1 MDDNR
6 FQLSPRKHATIYEK
20 IERHHFKNTA
30 PADHPQAIILGGQP
44 GAGKSGL
51 LEASKQGF
59 ADATSSRSTA
69 TSCATTIRNTL
80 PSRRPTSAVL
90 PS

>member
-20 IERHHFKNTA
+20 IERHQFKDTA
-30 PADHPQAIILGGQP
+30 PTDQPQAIILGGQP

-51 LEASKQGF
+51 LEAG
-59 ADATSSRSTA
+59 R
-69 TSCATTIRNTL
+69 
-80 PSRRPTSAVL
+80 VL
-90 PS
+90 DFV